1 MLTAYKWIISLVG
14 FAAAILLFRAAIVN
28 LSSVKKHNYATYG
41 APMCVFMLIAAVV
54 IAALSGYF
62 IAM

>member
-1 MLTAYKWIISLVG
+1 MLTAYKWIISLIG
-14 FAAAILLFRAAIVN
+14 FAAAVLLFRASMVN
-28 LSSVKKHNYATYG
+28 LGRIRQKHYANFG
-41 APMCVFMLIAAVV
+41 VVMCVFMLIAAVA